1 MSGGFLDF
9 SVAKPGFLDFGGT
22 GSGDAD
28 NELTIE
34 VTFAP
39 LAGGLTFNVGL
50 RLQHTV
56 LLATD
61 TANSAAHAL
70 GVPLHTAQPQPIR
83 ASAPWSAG
91 LPIFPALSAP
101 WSAGLPIFPALSAPW
116 SAGQPNRPAMTVPWG
131 DGSAQHA
138 TMHGPWESGTPTREA
153 PMIPWHSGQPATRAV
168 LLPSFSGVPVRAALS
183 IPWRAGQDASQT
195 VSVRW
200 DNGQPARH
208 GWRVPVLPLPTAGKI
223 WGRLN
228 FVCPFPS
235 LLNFGN
241 ACFGAGQLLV
251 PVRRSYRVINSA
263 ALIRVS
269 DSADIPVSNLTVQL
283 DWESWCWTLS
293 ATLIGRTAY
302 ETVPAAPGLVQATIN
317 GFVWQFV
324 VDEVDYSR
332 AFGTFGGQL
341 TGRSPIALLAEP
353 YSLKKSYQETSL
365 KTAQQLMLQELPG
378 DFSLTVTLPDW
389 TVPANV
395 FQYENLTPLE
405 AILRIAQA
413 SGGRVYADKI
423 TKTVYAVPKWPRKP
437 WTWSAAADATLPS
450 SYTLREQLRRQEGF
464 EYEAVMV
471 SGGVNEGIV
480 LIAKRADTGGLTY
493 APSAVDT
500 LITHLDAAE
509 PRAIQELADAWPM
522 RRYTLELPL
531 QATPAG
537 AGLIEPGTVLD
548 FADGED
554 DGWRGL
560 VIGVSVSA
568 NWNAVQQTLEIIAP

>member
-1 MSGGFLDF
+1 MSGGLLDF

-22 GSGDAD
+22 AGGEVD
-28 NELTIE
+28 NELTIS
-34 VTFAP
+34 VT
-39 LAGGLTFNVGL
+39 LARLSGSLLFMSGF

-56 LLATD
+56 TI
-61 TANSAAHAL
+61 TASAAEPSARTFSI
-70 GVPLHTAQPQPIR
+70 PLHAAQAQPIHE
-83 ASAPWSAG
+83 SAPWSAG
-91 LPIFPALSAP
+91 SSTPTATAVP
-101 WSAGLPIFPALSAPW
+101 WNDGLVQHTTIYASWEAGTESGPTI
-116 SAGQPNRPAMTVPWG
+116 TVPWN
-131 DGSAQHA
+131 DGAVQHVA
-138 TMHGPWESGTPTREA
+138 IHALWDVGALIGERST
-153 PMIPWHSGQPATRAV
+153 IPWQAGKLSLRSIG
-168 LLPSFSGVPVRAALS
+168 LPLFSGFPVRAAWSL
-183 IPWRAGQDASQT
+183 PWQAGQGESQA
-195 VSVRW
+195 VRVCW
-200 DNGQPARH
+200 DHGQPPRH

-228 FVCPFPS
+228 FVCPAGGT
-235 LLNFGN
+235 LNFGN
-241 ACFGAGQLLV
+241 ACFGAGRLLV

-269 DSADIPVSNLTVQL
+269 DSADIPVSNITVQL

-302 ETVPAAPGLVQATIN
+302 ESVPAAPGLVQATIN
-317 GFVWQFV
+317 GFVWRFV

-341 TGRSPIALLAEP
+341 TGRSPIALLADP

-365 KTAQQLMLQELPG
+365 KTAQQLMIQELPG

-389 TVPANV
+389 TVPANA

-405 AILRIAQA
+405 AILRIVQA

-437 WTWSAAADATLPS
+437 WNWNAAADATLSS
-450 SYTLREQLRRQEGF
+450 SYSLKEQLRQQEGF
-464 EYEAVMV
+464 EFEAVMV
-471 SGGVNEGIV
+471 SGGVNSGVV
-480 LIAKRADTGGLTY
+480 LIAKRAETGGLTH
-493 APSAVDT
+493 APSVVDA

-509 PRAIQELADAWPM
+509 PRAIQALADAWPM
-522 RRYTLELPL
+522 KRYTLELPL
-531 QATPAG
+531 QAAPAG

-560 VIGVSVSA
+560 VIGVSISA
-568 NWNAVQQTLEIIAP
+568 NWNSVQQTMEIIAP